1 MTRTIRIGT
10 RESALAVWQA
20 RWVQQRLAGC
30 WPEYHFELVGMK
42 TKGDKILDTALA
54 RIGDKGLFI
63 KELEQAMLRGEIDLA
78 VHSMKDLP
86 TKLPAGLF
94 VAAVCPR
101 EYPGDVLVSRR
112 GLALQQLPPGAR
124 IGTSSLRRQAQ
135 LKHYRPDLQF
145 VTVRGNVQTR
155 LRKLQELELDALVLA
170 CAGLVRLGLQEH
182 ITQRLPY
189 DIVLPAVGQGSIGV
203 EARQD
208 DDFIINLLRPLDH
221 PPSRAAITAERA
233 FLQRLEGGCQVPIG
247 ALGLVDGERLTLQGV
262 VAALDGRELVRDSI
276 TGSTAAAQELGVQLA
291 ETLLARGA
299 VRILQETRQEF
310 ESNG

>member
-30 WPEYHFELVGMK
+30 WPEYRFELVGMK

-54 RIGDKGLFI
+54 RIGDKGLFT

-101 EYPGDVLVSRR
+101 EYPGDGLVSRR

-145 VTVRGNVQTR
+145 ITVRGNVQTR
-155 LRKLQELELDALVLA
+155 LRKLEELELDALVLA

-208 DDFIINLLRPLDH
+208 DDFIINLLSPLDH

-247 ALGLVDGERLTLQGV
+247 ALGLVDGEQLTLQGV

-276 TGSTAAAQELGVQLA
+276 TGPAAAAAALGVQLA
-291 ETLLARGA
+291 ETLLVRGA
-299 VRILQETRQEF
+299 ARILQETRQEF

>member
-30 WPEYHFELVGMK
+30 WPEYRFELVGMK

-54 RIGDKGLFI
+54 RIGDKGLFT

-101 EYPGDVLVSRR
+101 EYPGDALVSRR

-170 CAGLVRLGLQEH
+170 CAGLVRLELQEH
-182 ITQRLPY
+182 ITQRLPF

-208 DDFIINLLRPLDH
+208 DDFIINLLKPLDH
-221 PPSRAAITAERA
+221 PPSRAAIMAERA

-262 VAALDGRELVRDSI
+262 VADLDGRELVRDSI
-276 TGSTAAAQELGVQLA
+276 TGTTAAAEALGVQLA
-291 ETLLARGA
+291 EILLARGA
-299 VRILQETRQEF
+299 ARILQDTRQEF